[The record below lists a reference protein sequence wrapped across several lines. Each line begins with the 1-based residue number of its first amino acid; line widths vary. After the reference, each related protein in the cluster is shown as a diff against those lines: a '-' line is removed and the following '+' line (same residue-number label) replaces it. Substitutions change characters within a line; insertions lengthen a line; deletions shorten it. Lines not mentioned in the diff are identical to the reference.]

1 LLTVAHLVFP
11 VLNRSSANVTRRL
24 FAELLA
30 TLAGLY
36 QKLDPHNCFN
46 PGVGKTSKFAAYR
59 KSQSE

>member
-1 LLTVAHLVFP
+1 MFP
-11 VLNRSSANVTRRL
+11 VLNWSLANVTRRL

-36 QKLDPHNCFN
+36 QKLDPCNCFN
-46 PGVGKTSKFAAYR
+46 PGIGNASKFAAYR

>member
-1 LLTVAHLVFP
+1 M
-11 VLNRSSANVTRRL
+11 ANVTRRL

-36 QKLDPHNCFN
+36 QKLDPCNCFN
-46 PGVGKTSKFAAYR
+46 PGIGNASKFAAYR